1 MEAVGLSPPFWRGKR
16 VLLTGHTGFKGSWL
30 ALWLKSLGADVTGFA
45 LEPPTEPNLYTLA
58 RVADGLND
66 RRGDLRD
73 LGALLEVMADVEPE
87 IVLHLAAQP
96 LVREGY
102 RDPLGTY
109 SSNVMGTLN
118 LLEAIRQVGCV
129 RACVLVTTDKVY
141 ANKEW
146 LWPYRENEPLG
157 GHDPYSSSKACCELL
172 AQSYAASFFA
182 AGRYEEHG
190 LALATARAGN
200 VLGGG
205 DFAAERLIP
214 DVFKAW
220 SAGEPVTLRYPQAIR
235 PWQHALEPLAGYL
248 QLAAALY
255 EKGPEFAGAWNFGPS
270 ESDMCS
276 VGEVVNQLAQRWP
289 QAPGLRI
296 EPSDLHEAGLLRLD
310 SSRAHQ
316 LLAWQPRWSLQQCLE
331 HTVDWHLA
339 WKNGAD
345 MSDVTLAQLNLY
357 RGLSEQDPSSSALDP
372 RLVGVSL

>member
-1 MEAVGLSPPFWRGKR
+1 METVGLSPEFWRGKR

-30 ALWLKSLGADVTGFA
+30 TLWLRSLGAEVTGFA
-45 LEPPTEPNLYTLA
+45 LEPSTEPNLYDLA
-58 RVADGLND
+58 RVSIGIND
-66 RRGDLRD
+66 LRGDLRD
-73 LGALLEVMADVEPE
+73 LGALLEVITDTEPD

-118 LLEAIRQVGCV
+118 LLEAVRQVGCV

-146 LWPYRENEPLG
+146 LWPYREDEALG

-172 AQSYAASFFA
+172 AQSYAASFFSTD
-182 AGRYEEHG
+182 RYAEHG

-205 DFAAERLIP
+205 DFAPERLIP
-214 DVFKAW
+214 DVLKAW
-220 SAGEPVTLRYPQAIR
+220 SAGEPVTLRYPQAVR

-255 EKGPEFAGAWNFGPS
+255 ENGPKFAGAWNFGPS

-276 VGEVVNQLAQRWP
+276 VGDVVDQLAQRWP

-310 SSRAHQ
+310 SSRARQ
-316 LLAWQPRWSLQQCLE
+316 LLAWQPRWSLQRCLE
-331 HTVDWHLA
+331 QTLDWHLA
-339 WKNGAD
+339 WKRGED
-345 MSDVTLAQLNLY
+345 MRDITLSQLNQY
-357 RGLSEQDPSSSALDP
+357 RGRS
-372 RLVGVSL
+372 

>member
-1 MEAVGLSPPFWRGKR
+1 MENLGVNPTFWQGKR

-30 ALWLKSLGADVTGFA
+30 ALWLKNLGAEVTGFA
-45 LEPPTEPNLYTLA
+45 LAPCDGPNLFDLA
-58 RVADGLND
+58 RVSDSLDD

-73 LGALLEVMADVEPE
+73 LGALLALVADTQPE

-118 LLEAIRQVGCV
+118 LLEAIRQVGGV

-141 ANKEW
+141 ANQEW

-172 AQSYAASFFA
+172 AQSYAASFFHPD
-182 AGRYEEHG
+182 RYAEHG

-205 DFAAERLIP
+205 DFAPERLIP
-214 DVFKAW
+214 DVLKAW
-220 SAGEPVTLRYPQAIR
+220 SANEPVTLRYPQAVR

-248 QLAAALY
+248 LLAQNLFTD
-255 EKGPEFAGAWNFGPS
+255 GPAFDGAWNFGPG
-270 ESDMCS
+270 DHAMCS
-276 VGEVVNQLAQRWP
+276 VGEVVETLADHWP
-289 QAPGLRI
+289 HAPGLQV

-310 SSRAHQ
+310 STRARQ
-316 LLAWQPRWSLQQCLE
+316 RLDWQPRWSLEQCLK
-331 HTVDWHLA
+331 HTLDWHLA
-339 WKNGAD
+339 WKDGQD
-345 MSDVTLAQLNLY
+345 MHDFTQGQLALY
-357 RGLSEQDPSSSALDP
+357 TESA
-372 RLVGVSL
+372 

>member
-1 MEAVGLSPPFWRGKR
+1 MEAMGLSPAFWQGKR

-30 ALWLKSLGADVTGFA
+30 ALWLQSLGAEVTGFA
-45 LEPPTEPNLYTLA
+45 LDPSTEPSLFELA
-58 RVADGLND
+58 RVAEGLND
-66 RRGDLRD
+66 QRGDLRD
-73 LGALLEVMADVEPE
+73 LGALLELIAETRPE

-118 LLEAIRQVGCV
+118 LLEAIRQVGGV

-141 ANKEW
+141 ANQEW
-146 LWPYRENEPLG
+146 LWPYRENEALG

-172 AQSYAASFFA
+172 AQSYGASFFPPE
-182 AGRYEEHG
+182 RYAEHG

-205 DFAAERLIP
+205 DFAPERLIP
-214 DVFKAW
+214 DVLKAW
-220 SAGEPVTLRYPQAIR
+220 TANEPVTLRYPQAVR

-248 QLAAALY
+248 QLAEALY
-255 EKGPEFAGAWNFGPS
+255 RQGPEFNGAWNFGPG
-270 ESDMCS
+270 EADMCS
-276 VGEVVNQLAQRWP
+276 VGDVVGLLADRWP
-289 QAPGLRI
+289 SAPGLRI

-310 SSRAHQ
+310 SSRARQ

-331 HTVDWHLA
+331 QTLDWHLA
-339 WKNGAD
+339 WQRGED
-345 MSDVTLAQLNLY
+345 MRAVSLNQLNLY
-357 RGLSEQDPSSSALDP
+357 KERP
-372 RLVGVSL
+372 

>member
-1 MEAVGLSPPFWRGKR
+1 METMGLSPAFWRGKR

-30 ALWLKSLGADVTGFA
+30 ALWLKSLGAQVTGFA
-45 LEPPTEPNLYTLA
+45 LEPSTEPSLYQLA
-58 RVADGLND
+58 RVSDGIND
-66 RRGDLRD
+66 QRGDLRD
-73 LGALLEVMADVEPE
+73 LGALMEVLANVEPE

-141 ANKEW
+141 ANQEW
-146 LWPYRENEPLG
+146 LWPYRENEALG

-182 AGRYEEHG
+182 ADKYDEHG

-205 DFAAERLIP
+205 DFAPERLIP
-214 DVFKAW
+214 DVLKAW
-220 SAGEPVTLRYPQAIR
+220 SADEPVTLRYPQAVR

-248 QLAAALY
+248 QLAAGLY
-255 EKGPEFAGAWNFGPS
+255 EKGQEFAGAWNFGPG

-276 VGEVVNQLAQRWP
+276 VGEVVELLAKRWP

-296 EPSDLHEAGLLRLD
+296 EASDLHEAGLLRLD
-310 SSRAHQ
+310 SSRARQ
-316 LLAWQPRWSLQQCLE
+316 LLKWQPRWSLQQCLE
-331 HTVDWHLA
+331 HTLDWHLA
-339 WKNGAD
+339 WKKGED
-345 MSDVTLAQLNLY
+345 MREVTLKQLDLY
-357 RGLSEQDPSSSALDP
+357 RGLP
-372 RLVGVSL
+372 